1 MTEVKAVCWKMQN
14 IDMLQ
19 YTPNYQHFSTKNYST
34 LPMLAM
40 QKYLPLQMLYAYAYD
55 NIMVIIIVSI
65 WIWEWRGLYQ
75 C

>member
-1 MTEVKAVCWKMQN
+1 MKMTEVKAVCWKMRN

-40 QKYLPLQMLYAYAYD
+40 QKYLSLQMLYAYG
-55 NIMVIIIVSI
+55 I
-65 WIWEWRGLYQ
+65 W
-75 C
+75 